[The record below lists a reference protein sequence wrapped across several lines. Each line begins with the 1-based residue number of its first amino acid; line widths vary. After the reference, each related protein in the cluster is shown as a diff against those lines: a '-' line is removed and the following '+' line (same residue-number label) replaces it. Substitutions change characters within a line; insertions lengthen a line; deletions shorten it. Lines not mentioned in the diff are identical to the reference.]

1 MPTPKM
7 AVANGVR
14 LGRDGWAQA
23 KATLTRRLEGRPAS
37 YRLPAITMVHGSTT
51 IFISSRSPFTFSHGR
66 LYSKTKVL
74 TPACVPANS
83 NS

>member
-23 KATLTRRLEGRPAS
+23 KATLTRRLEGA
-37 YRLPAITMVHGSTT
+37 AG
-51 IFISSRSPFTFSHGR
+51 
-66 LYSKTKVL
+66 
-74 TPACVPANS
+74 
-83 NS
+83 